1 MYCPL
6 SASRRIPLRLLAAM
20 VALAAAVPALARP
33 GDPPSAVPAPTPGA
47 PGQPGSESVS
57 APVKDSAEAAIQA
70 ALEAALAGNFAAY
83 LAQIVPA
90 ERDGEEQRKQ
100 KERYEWKRFK
110 AQAAWY
116 LTARKPVTFQV
127 VKREML
133 EDANQ
138 IKIFVKDQV
147 HSERSPVPVQCVNEG
162 GRWWIRTN
170 SL

>member
-1 MYCPL
+1 M
-6 SASRRIPLRLLAAM
+6 LRSLLTPRFLLALSLTVTSAT
-20 VALAAAVPALARP
+20 PAFARP
-33 GDPPSAVPAPTPGA
+33 GDPPSSEPAPTPGA
-47 PGQPGSESVS
+47 PGQPGTENVS
-57 APVKDSAEAAIQA
+57 APAKDSAEAAIQA

-83 LAQIVPA
+83 LAQIVPS

-116 LTARKPVTFQV
+116 LTARKPVTFQI

-133 EDANQ
+133 EDANRV
-138 IKIFVKDQV
+138 KLFVKDQV
-147 HSERSPVPVQCVNEG
+147 HPERSPVPVQCVNEG